1 MRGKGKC
8 KTQES
13 RTHLIVGTSRFNSF
27 WGGGVVQVSG
37 NVK

>member
-13 RTHLIVGTSRFNSF
+13 RTHLIVGTSRFNF
-27 WGGGVVQVSG
+27 FCFMQVSG